1 MTTVK
6 VYKNKRNGNKYI
18 EVHNDGHYHN
28 TVKQYMKWSN
38 GVKNL
43 LGDRRLHRWR
53 KKNLTQLLEDYQEVT
68 A

>member
-1 MTTVK
+1 MATTIK
-6 VYKNKRNGNKYI
+6 VYRNKRNRNKYI

-28 TVKQYMKWSN
+28 TVKQFMKWDN

-53 KKNLTQLLEDYQEVT
+53 RKNLNELLKDYNEI
-68 A
+68 